1 MKATQ
6 LLHQFGSLW
15 LDNIPNPFDSEVKPN
30 VNHDSSTNYLIR
42 RYRRMKEEL

>member
-6 LLHQFGSLW
+6 LLHKFGQSLW
-15 LDNIPNPFDSEVKPN
+15 LDNIARDLLDSGTL
-30 VNHDSSTNYLIR
+30 NHDSSTNYLIR